1 MRHKIGARL
10 FEPESKIVDLRGEM
24 ITQQF
29 GEYNYTHEN
38 GTTPEAILYWV
49 RDYTAIFKKEISLLI
64 KCNLIII
71 DDISRINV
79 AVGGDHGQGAFIF
92 PIKLFFIMKSSKNI
106 KRESRV
112 TYILFKK
119 YNGDIL

>member
-1 MRHKIGARL
+1 MRILLRILRHKIGARL
-10 FEPESKIVDLRGEM
+10 YEPESKIVDLRGEM

-29 GEYNYTHEN
+29 GEYNYTHET

-49 RDYTAIFKKEISLLI
+49 RDYTAIFKKEISFLI

-79 AVGGDHGQGAFIF
+79 AVGGEHGQGASIF
-92 PIKLFFIMKSSKNI
+92 PIKLF
-106 KRESRV
+106 
-112 TYILFKK
+112 L
-119 YNGDIL
+119 L